1 MREKTPSWTA
11 AYVAATRALGALLP
25 PEALLADDPYGMK
38 FVTVRAPR
46 AGSAAVK
53 WLAPLRTLVVFMQVR
68 TRILDDALVRFAA
81 DGGRQVVLLGAG
93 YDCRALRFSREL
105 SGTTVFEVD
114 HPATQGHKRRVLGD
128 APAGGGITRYIPWDF
143 ESRPMSALPAALAG
157 AGHDAAAPTLT
168 IWEGVTMY
176 LTPAAIDASVRAVRA
191 YSAVGS
197 QLAMTYATRDVIDRP
212 KPTGRFLSAILASIG
227 EPYRFG
233 WDRAELPS
241 WLGERG
247 FEQSRDVAIA
257 DEARR
262 LLPAWWARGAGDAT
276 RRISLARATESVVA
290 PRP

>member
-1 MREKTPSWTA
+1 M
-11 AYVAATRALGALLP
+11 Y
-25 PEALLADDPYGMK
+25 
-38 FVTVRAPR
+38 
-46 AGSAAVK
+46 
-53 WLAPLRTLVVFMQVR
+53 MQVR

-81 DGGRQVVLLGAG
+81 EGGRQVVLLGAG

-105 SGTTVFEVD
+105 SGATVFEVD

-128 APAGGGITRYIPWDF
+128 APADGCITRHVPWDF

-191 YSAVGS
+191 YSAAGS
-197 QLAMTYATRDVIDRP
+197 QLAMTYFTRDMIDRP
-212 KPTGRFLSAILASIG
+212 NPAVRLLSAIVASGG
-227 EPYRFG
+227 EPFRFG

-247 FEQSRDVAIA
+247 FEQSRDVSIA

-262 LLPAWWARGAGDAT
+262 LLPAWWARGVGEAG
-276 RRISLARATESVVA
+276 RRVSLARATESVVVA
-290 PRP
+290 SRS